1 MENIQNCPVCGS
13 PHSTLK
19 LKAKDYTVSNEMFHI
34 VTCDSCQLIYT
45 NPRPAANEAG
55 PYYRASAYISHSDT
69 NEGIVNKLYHAVRK
83 FTLQSKTNW
92 IESEKKGAK
101 ELLDIGCGNGH
112 FLAAAKDKGWNIT
125 GLELDQETAA
135 RAAKLTGLPI
145 APSLKEIEPEKQ
157 FQVITLWH
165 VLEHV
170 YEIDAYFEFFK
181 NRLAPNGKL
190 LLALPNAASFDANYF
205 KEHWAAY
212 DVPRHIYHFTPA
224 TISAL
229 AAKYGF
235 TLKRSRG
242 LIFDS
247 FYISLLSNE
256 YKSGNKRL
264 LHSFFIGLIS
274 NLSAMLGKSN
284 YSSNLYIFE
293 KTSAKNA

>member
-13 PHSTLK
+13 PDSTLK
-19 LKAKDYTVSNEMFHI
+19 FKAKDYTVSNEMFHI
-34 VTCDSCQLIYT
+34 VTCDSCRLIYT

-55 PYYRASAYISHSDT
+55 PYYHATAYISHSDT

-83 FTLQSKTNW
+83 ITLQSKTNW
-92 IESEKKGAK
+92 IEPEKKGNK

-112 FLAAAKDKGWNIT
+112 FLAAAKEKGWNIN
-125 GLELDQETAA
+125 GVELDPETAA
-135 RAAKLTGLPI
+135 RAAKLTGHTI
-145 APSLKEIEPEKQ
+145 APSLNEIDSEKK

-170 YEIDAYFEFFK
+170 YELDEYFQFFK
-181 NRLAPNGKL
+181 SRLAKDGKL
-190 LLALPNAASFDANYF
+190 LLALPNPASFDANYF
-205 KEHWAAY
+205 EEYWAAY

-235 TLKRSRG
+235 SLRKSRG

-256 YKSGNKRL
+256 YKTGYKRL
-264 LHSFFIGLIS
+264 LHSFCIGLIS
-274 NLSAMLGKSN
+274 NLRAMLGKPN
-284 YSSNLYIFE
+284 YSSNLYLFE
-293 KTSAKNA
+293 HA

>member
-13 PHSTLK
+13 PHSSLK
-19 LKAKDYTVSNEMFHI
+19 FKAKDYTVSNEMFHI
-34 VTCDSCQLIYT
+34 VTCDSCRLIYT

-55 PYYRASAYISHSDT
+55 PYYHANAYISHSDT

-83 FTLQSKTNW
+83 LTLQSKTNW
-92 IESEKKGAK
+92 IEPEKKGNK

-112 FLAAAKDKGWNIT
+112 FLAAAKEKGWNIN
-125 GLELDQETAA
+125 GVELDPETAA
-135 RAAKLTGLPI
+135 RASKLTGLTI
-145 APSLKEIEPEKQ
+145 APSLAEIATEKQ

-170 YEIDAYFEFFK
+170 YELDDYFHFFK
-181 NRLAPNGKL
+181 SRLNKDGKL
-190 LLALPNAASFDANYF
+190 LLALPNPASFDAHYF
-205 KEHWAAY
+205 KEYWAAY

-235 TLKRSRG
+235 KLKKSRG

-256 YKSGNKRL
+256 YKTGNKRL

-274 NLSAMLGKSN
+274 NVRALLGKPN
-284 YSSNLYIFE
+284 YSSNLYTFE
-293 KTSAKNA
+293 HA